1 MVKIDPFNLYLFE
14 GSKVRD
20 KEDFIQQGEE
30 CESQGRNVFHV
41 QYLTLVWKN
50 KVYPVSFIPVK
61 LEI

>member
-50 KVYPVSFIPVK
+50 KNNIV
-61 LEI
+61 